1 MNWEET
7 SFRVHQ
13 CKPLLTAWDYTT
25 HRFISQTA
33 TDRNLAP
40 RAGLLLSREGV
51 KTQPRGA
58 SPRIFF
64 PDPSSNKTREQ
75 LINLVTCSRQP
86 NTRQISPFPS
96 QSLPTTTQKN
106 NYTTATQQRKA
117 SKPNSCSRCQPSS
130 AAVPPKFPNILCDLS
145 SYKLIYF
152 QAAANSFCT
161 WQLRVTELIQK
172 DLKEEKL
179 RSRIASWYYLT
190 GGISFLFKLW
200 FQLLK

>member
-86 NTRQISPFPS
+86 NTHQISPFPS
-96 QSLPTTTQKN
+96 QSLPTTTQK
-106 NYTTATQQRKA
+106 TITQQRPSRGKPA
-117 SKPNSCSRCQPSS
+117 SQTAAPGANQVQLQCLQNSQ
-130 AAVPPKFPNILCDLS
+130 I
-145 SYKLIYF
+145 
-152 QAAANSFCT
+152 FC
-161 WQLRVTELIQK
+161 VTFHP
-172 DLKEEKL
+172 
-179 RSRIASWYYLT
+179 T
-190 GGISFLFKLW
+190 N
-200 FQLLK
+200 